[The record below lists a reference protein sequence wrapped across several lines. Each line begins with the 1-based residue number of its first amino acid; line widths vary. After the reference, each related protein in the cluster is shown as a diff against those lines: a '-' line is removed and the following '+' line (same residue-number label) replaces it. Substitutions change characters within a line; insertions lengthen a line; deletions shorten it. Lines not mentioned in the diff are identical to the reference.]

1 MNESYE
7 HNNFMLK
14 IPTDEIVAM
23 KEYVLITDEREFLV
37 KIQFQQKNAMQ
48 KTFPLKSYFLFI
60 NLEKL
65 SPGFNFQLGK

>member
-37 KIQFQQKNAMQ
+37 KIQFQQKMQ
-48 KTFPLKSYFLFI
+48 CKKPFH
-60 NLEKL
+60 
-65 SPGFNFQLGK
+65 